1 MFLKESK
8 MFNFIAKLYTKLD
21 DKMFLYWYDRKLKR
35 QAKEKMIRQLELEE
49 DIKVLRRIAPDVFRE
64 DG

>member
-1 MFLKESK
+1 

-21 DKMFLYWYDRKLKR
+21 DKIFLYWYDRKLNR

>member
-1 MFLKESK
+1 

-21 DKMFLYWYDRKLKR
+21 DKIFLYWYDRKLKR
-35 QAKEKMIRQLELEE
+35 QAKEKMNRQLELEE

>member
-1 MFLKESK
+1 